1 MPCLIDTNVLIHAL
15 AGDADAQTLVRID
28 AAIADNAR
36 YSVVTR
42 MELLGWS
49 GHTTDTRRETEALL
63 SQLNQ
68 IALTPAVVAAVI
80 DIRSRIAIKLPDA
93 IIAASALV
101 ENVPLMTR
109 DTGAFKHIPGLV
121 LIDPFAA

>member
-15 AGDADAQTLVRID
+15 AGDADAQILVRID

-63 SQLNQ
+63 SQLIQ

-101 ENVPLMTR
+101 DNLPLMTR

-121 LIDPFAA
+121 LIDPFAK